1 MRVERREKG
10 EEEKEERKEKKEG
23 GEERGRIRERT
34 MNKRVI
40 IIE

>member
-10 EEEKEERKEKKEG
+10 EEEMKEKKRKR
-23 GEERGRIRERT
+23 EERGRIRERT